1 MANIIG
7 LPEREKALREI
18 QTILKELAITNKFL
32 EMHNAS
38 GSYTIS
44 FKDEEGKKHSTDL
57 TASREEIAA
66 LLMRYKN
73 ERKEYILQLAR
84 EHRIGLDPEDNE
96 ILGITGQG
104 E

>member
-38 GSYTIS
+38 GSYTIALRM
-44 FKDEEGKKHSTDL
+44 KK
-57 TASREEIAA
+57 
-66 LLMRYKN
+66 
-73 ERKEYILQLAR
+73 ERSIPL
-84 EHRIGLDPEDNE
+84 I
-96 ILGITGQG
+96 
-104 E
+104 

>member
-1 MANIIG
+1 
-7 LPEREKALREI
+7 
-18 QTILKELAITNKFL
+18 
-32 EMHNAS
+32 
-38 GSYTIS
+38 
-44 FKDEEGKKHSTDL
+44 
-57 TASREEIAA
+57 
-66 LLMRYKN
+66 MRYKN